1 MTKVTFNLKKAVV
14 IFVGLLIFSLFNIAE
29 ASELEVSEQGN
40 GYQTAESTT
49 DSVQPAE
56 DVIYGERLRTDS
68 AVSAGRAS
76 YFYEGMH
83 LDGVIFANSTIVN
96 ASLDE
101 NNNDI
106 IPVTF
111 GDDLRIDGEIW
122 RGATKGIDDDM
133 PLKISDT
140 IIPTMDDIN
149 DFGSTTNRWQDIY
162 YSGTLFGG
170 SAEITS
176 LSVASDLSVGGGYG
190 DTGVTISNE
199 GNLQMDGE
207 LTIDTSITS
216 SGFNYSSAQTR
227 YWSVAGAHFIADDEE
242 NTYRKQLG
250 YIDTIGSDTLYAPI
264 HLPHG
269 AVVSSVTIDFIDNE
283 SDDELYVRLY
293 RYRRGNES
301 SLSNGLMSTIATT
314 GNENNWRSAL
324 NTDIDLATI
333 NNRQYTYGFV
343 LAYSSAIESQNLRLG
358 NVMIEYTVNN
368 PLP

>member
-1 MTKVTFNLKKAVV
+1 MKKVTFNLGKAFVV
-14 IFVGLLIFSLFNIAE
+14 IAGLLIFSFFTISEVNAE
-29 ASELEVSEQGN
+29 ELEVSEQGN
-40 GYQTAESTT
+40 GYQTAENTT
-49 DSVQPAE
+49 NDVQPAE

-96 ASLDE
+96 VSLDDDE
-101 NNNDI
+101 NDN

-111 GDDLRIDGEIW
+111 GDDVRIDGEIW
-122 RGATKGIDDDM
+122 RGTSKGTSDDM

-140 IIPTMDDIN
+140 VIPTIN
-149 DFGSTTNRWQDIY
+149 NINNLGSTTNRWQNIY
-162 YSGTLFGG
+162 YSGTLYGG
-170 SAEITS
+170 SSQFNSTQI
-176 LSVASDLSVGGGYG
+176 GGGYS
-190 DTGVTISNE
+190 DTGVTISSE

-207 LTIDTSITS
+207 LTINTSITS
-216 SGFNYSSAQTR
+216 PGFDYSTPQTR

-250 YIDTIGSDTLYAPI
+250 YIDTIGSDTLYAPV

-269 AVVSSVTIDFIDNE
+269 AVVSSVAIDFIDNE
-283 SDDELYVRLY
+283 SSDELYVRLY
-293 RYRRGNES
+293 RYRRGNEG

-314 GNENNWRSAL
+314 GNESNWRSDL
-324 NTDIDLATI
+324 DTDIELATI
-333 NNRQYTYGFV
+333 NNRQYTYGLV
-343 LAYSSAIESQNLRLG
+343 LAYSSAIESQDLRLG
-358 NVMIEYTVNN
+358 HVMIEYTINN